1 MRERDSRRGSAAGW
15 VRAASGVVAAGMA
28 AAAWVGSLPLRA
40 GAQAAAPAAS
50 GSAPGVFTVATPEG
64 PLRITALGH
73 ASLMFQWNGRVIHVD
88 PWSRVADYSS
98 VPRADQVWITH
109 DHADH
114 LDLDALRA
122 VVTPS
127 TRLVVDGRSAQRLAE
142 FGGRLTV
149 LQNWESTTVDGVR
162 VDAVPA
168 YNVVRERSPGVK
180 YHPRGWYNGYVA
192 TFGGKRIYIAGDTE
206 CIPEMGRLGRV
217 DVAFLP
223 INLPF
228 TMPPEEAVGCIK
240 VIAPRTVVPYH
251 QGDSDP
257 AVVARALQNSG
268 IEVLVFR
275 LP

>member
-1 MRERDSRRGSAAGW
+1 MGWCPNGRRQPRPVRPVAWWTLPVLAALG
-15 VRAASGVVAAGMA
+15 AG
-28 AAAWVGSLPLRA
+28 LA
-40 GAQAAAPAAS
+40 GPGPAAS
-50 GSAPGVFTVATPEG
+50 GAEL
-64 PLRITALGH
+64 LRFETAAGTLDVYPVGH
-73 ASLMFQWNGRVIHVD
+73 GSLYVLFGGLVIHVD
-88 PWSRVADYSS
+88 PYSRVADYSAL
-98 VPRADQVWITH
+98 PKADQIWITH
-109 DHADH
+109 SHPDH
-114 LDLDALRA
+114 LDLAAIQAVEKDTTIFVTDATSA
-122 VVTPS
+122 
-127 TRLVVDGRSAQRLAE
+127 TRLGSRRVV
-142 FGGRLTV
+142 V
-149 LQNWESTTVDGVR
+149 LRNGETTEQQGVSIE
-162 VDAVPA
+162 AVPA
-168 YNVVRERSPGVK
+168 YNLVQERAPGQK
-180 YHPRGWYNGYVA
+180 YHPRGEGNGYVA
-192 TFGGKRIYIAGDTE
+192 TFGGFRVYIAGDTE